1 MEEKME
7 ETLAETYEGLLEQG
21 FDEKVAHLLVKK
33 AD

>member
-1 MEEKME
+1 MNENKK